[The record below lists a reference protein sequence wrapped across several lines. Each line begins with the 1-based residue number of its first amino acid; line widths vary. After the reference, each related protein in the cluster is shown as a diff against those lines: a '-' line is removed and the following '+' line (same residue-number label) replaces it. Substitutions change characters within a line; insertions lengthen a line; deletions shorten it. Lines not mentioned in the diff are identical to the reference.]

1 MASNIN
7 SEIPFQGATL
17 SSTPIREN
25 FAAAKSEIEALQ
37 SLVSGPSEGF
47 GTAAAAN
54 IEDFA
59 PAADGVTNGNSHD
72 HSGGDGGPIAYS
84 SLSGTPTLGTAAATA
99 ATAYA
104 TAAQGTTADKA
115 QTAHIDQRIFG
126 FMVNPDCVP
135 SWDESTYTF
144 TITPISTTWSYYKNS
159 IKYTVTGA
167 KSVTI
172 PGTPPTSG
180 MWYIRISDNIGTLS
194 ANQTPWTLG
203 PTDNDVVVYT
213 IEVNGSLTPKSL
225 KYTEMHTCD
234 MNRGMHRY
242 EHITA
247 GPKMV
252 SGGVVSGY
260 TLSGNT
266 TATNTIAVSEA
277 YYMDETLG
285 NTIPAL
291 VDDNGATAK
300 YLIRY
305 RAAGS
310 WVWTLSLVPYLYTNA
325 GYINY
330 DNAGVLTQSAN
341 NRYVNTYL
349 LATQAGWQI
358 VTGQAAHT
366 SLALA
371 QAETFSKLTLT
382 GFQLADYVATHQLTW
397 RTGSYGGL
405 GLCRLEAIAKISVS
419 SITVGTTMGLPGPH
433 ANTHLPNGSD
443 PIPTTKTIYYQEVT
457 DDVTIDWTNSPVQY
471 LYINPVG
478 ASVQITMP
486 VSPGELFQEGI
497 LFVKNNIDK
506 DHTWNTTPSVR
517 FVSEVDADSVPTP
530 AADGYYAQYKCQWM
544 YNNGGTGS
552 WWISLAGR
560 DTV

>member
-7 SEIPFQGATL
+7 NTIPASGTIVKAKPL
-17 SSTPIREN
+17 RDN
-25 FAAAKSEIEALQ
+25 FAAAKAEIEALQ
-37 SLVSGPSEGF
+37 LLVGGPAEGL
-47 GTAAAAN
+47 GTAASADV
-54 IEDFA
+54 EDFA
-59 PAADGVTNGNSHD
+59 PAASGVTNGDSHD
-72 HSGGDGGPIAYS
+72 HTNGAGAQISYS

-115 QTAHIDQRIFG
+115 QLAHADQRIFG
-126 FMVNPDCVP
+126 FMVNPDCTAT
-135 SWDESTYTF
+135 WDEGTFTF
-144 TITPISTTWSYYKNS
+144 TITPISSTWSYYRNS
-159 IKYTVTGA
+159 VKYTVTGA

-172 PGTPPTSG
+172 PGTPPTAG
-180 MWYIRISDNIGTLS
+180 MWYIRLASNDGTLS
-194 ANQTPWTLG
+194 ANQTPYTLG
-203 PTDNDVVVYT
+203 PTDTDVTVYT
-213 IEVNGSLTPKSL
+213 VEINNALTPKSL
-225 KYTEMHTCD
+225 KYTEMHPCD

-242 EHITA
+242 EHITT

-260 TLSGNT
+260 TLRGNT
-266 TATNTIAVSEA
+266 TAANTVAISEA

-285 NTIPAL
+285 ISIPSL
-291 VDDNGATAK
+291 VDDNGSTAK

-305 RAAGS
+305 RSGGS
-310 WVWTLSLVPYLYTNA
+310 WVWTQSLVPYLYTNA

-349 LATQAGWQI
+349 IATQAGWQFI
-358 VTGQAAHT
+358 TGQGSHT

-371 QAETFSKLTLT
+371 QAESFTNLTLT

-397 RTGSYGGL
+397 RTGAYGGL
-405 GLCRLEAIAKISVS
+405 GLCRLESITKISVS
-419 SITVGTTMGLPGPH
+419 SITVGATMGLPGLH

-443 PIPTTKTIYYQEVT
+443 PIPTTKSIYYQELT

-471 LYINPVG
+471 LYVNPVG

-486 VSPGELFQEGI
+486 ASPGELFQEGI
-497 LFVKNNIDK
+497 LFVKNNTNK
-506 DHTWNTTPSVR
+506 DHTWNTTPVVR
-517 FVSEVDADSVPTP
+517 FVSEIDADTVPTP
-530 AADGYYAQYKCQWM
+530 ADDGYYTCYTCRWM

-560 DTV
+560 DTE